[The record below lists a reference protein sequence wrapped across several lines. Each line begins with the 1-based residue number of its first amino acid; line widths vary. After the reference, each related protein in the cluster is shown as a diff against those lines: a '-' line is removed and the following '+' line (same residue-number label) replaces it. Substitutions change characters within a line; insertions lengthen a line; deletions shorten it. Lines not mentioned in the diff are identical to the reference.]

1 MKLLHIV
8 PHLRPGALRRDLLL
22 LLTGAA
28 DAAVTVCTLGDDDA
42 ALGPTGVPVKAL
54 AWTRTLD
61 PRPLWR
67 LARLVREFQ
76 PDVIHT
82 WGLSALRA
90 FRLAARKWPGR
101 VVVNKPL
108 PPARALNTLDRWLL
122 RSADRLLVRGAAEA
136 ARCRQAGIPE
146 AKLRLVPPGVA
157 PQPFVPTDSLT
168 IVCAGALRPPTG
180 FWDAIWTLD
189 ILRFVHDD
197 IELVIAGEG
206 PERARLECFA
216 ENTGLRRRIHF
227 VGEQGDL
234 AALLKSA
241 AMVWIP
247 SRADTGASVALEAMA
262 AGRPVIASRWPAL
275 AEVVVDGETGWLIE
289 PGNKMELA
297 QKSRRLLDDPCLRRA
312 MGEAGRRH
320 AGASFSAAQFVPAWW
335 QACIG

>member
-8 PHLRPGALRRDLLL
+8 PHLRPGAVRRDLLL
-22 LLTGAA
+22 LVNGATQ
-28 DAAVTVCTLGDDDA
+28 AAVTVCTLGNDDA
-42 ALGPTGVPVKAL
+42 ALGTTGVPVKAL

-76 PDVIHT
+76 PDIIHT
-82 WGLSALRA
+82 WGLLALQA
-90 FRLAARKWPGR
+90 FRLATRQWPGR
-101 VVVNKPL
+101 VVVNRPL
-108 PPARALNTLDRWLL
+108 PPARALNALERWLL
-122 RSADRLLVRGAAEA
+122 HGVDRILVRGGAEA
-136 ARCRQAGIPE
+136 ARCRQVGIAE
-146 AKLRLVPPGVA
+146 AKLRLVPPGAA
-157 PQPFVPTDSLT
+157 PQPFIPPDSST
-168 IVCAGALRPPTG
+168 IVCAGALQPHTG

-189 ILRFVHDD
+189 ILGFVRDD
-197 IELVIAGEG
+197 LELVIAGEG
-206 PERARLECFA
+206 PDQTRLELFA
-216 ENTGLRRRIHF
+216 ETTGLRRRIHF
-227 VGEQGDL
+227 VDEQSDL
-234 AALLKSA
+234 AALLRSA

-312 MGEAGRRH
+312 MGEAGRWH
-320 AGASFSAAQFVPAWW
+320 AGVYFSAAQFVPAWW
-335 QACIG
+335 QACTG